1 MNIDEE
7 IKQKINEII
16 LESTTS
22 RHDTSTESDEIQID
36 ELHTTSIIF
45 FNYLINK
52 NTIWSI
58 LF

>member
-45 FNYLINK
+45 FNL
-52 NTIWSI
+52 
-58 LF
+58 